1 MPYIKN
7 EIIDKI
13 YECDL
18 CEAIG
23 RIYHDPSY
31 KILSNGTAKGLSPF
45 TNERTPSFVVSNV
58 KGIWKDFAS
67 GRGGKSV
74 IEFIQSYKSMDFPEA
89 VKLSCEV
96 LNIPIEYEKETEA
109 QKAKRQEK
117 KSLGEIIAFVKERYK
132 ENFAGSPRGQ
142 FLEGGGDVQE
152 ENFPKL
158 SHGLLPAQKYMQER
172 GFSDEIL
179 SDFDIGYA
187 LAGMYEVLKER
198 GQVSEGVALGVL
210 KAYQN
215 GGYYDFFK
223 GRIIFPI
230 SDKHGH
236 CVGFGGRVMPSEAKE
251 GAPKYL
257 NSPESEVFHKSE
269 LLYGFHLARN
279 SMAQCGEVY
288 LVEGYTDVMRMHQ
301 IGLRNCVAT
310 LGTAL
315 SAQHLDQIK
324 KLCKKLIIFRDSDNA
339 GATASYRDMGLALE
353 AGLFVERVVFPSE
366 SKEDPDSIGQREG
379 AVALIEA
386 ARCDAVL
393 HYLQGAYEE
402 ALGRAD
408 TKGKKVI
415 LMPED
420 KKRLSDLAME
430 LIGKIPDVVTRDAYM
445 EQVKARFGI
454 KVAIEKPKEEKK
466 YYKPP
471 EIVID
476 LPQYGTEDPLEN
488 YQFPKEVEDPSAYRR
503 EIIEYGV
510 FQHANR
516 IYCSTDK
523 GNAFYDISNFSIEII
538 QHMQDEQYPMKL
550 IRICNVHGVEKIF
563 DVLSEKI
570 NTLNSFK
577 NVVTSYGN
585 FSFSGSAA
593 QHERLLRYLFDRMG
607 TGRKIDVLGWQAEG
621 FWVWNNKIVIPGL
634 REEAINSE
642 GLFKYQQDSYYIPS
656 ANKNFEKNMY
666 KYGAQK
672 KFRSIPTEVSL
683 PQYLKQLYK
692 VHRGHAITGI
702 LFGIGSLFQDIVVSC
717 TGFFPILFY
726 FGPASTGKDNICE
739 AIQSFVGQPQTA
751 IQLEGSAS
759 TIKAQIREFAQ
770 FSNGISQLS
779 EYKRGNP
786 QVDGIIKGLWDR
798 RGYKRGSIESKVAV
812 DEVPIIS
819 STLLTGNDSPD
830 AEALITRLIWEEMKT
845 QEFSDEAKASYN
857 KLKDM
862 CRRGVSG
869 ISDWLLHKRAVFQE
883 HFLEVYREKKRLLSE
898 REAIKGVPVRMID
911 NLAVLYAVYGIFE
924 REGIFPFWQ
933 EDMERHFDALIEN
946 QRRKIESDSVYQRFW
961 DCFMVCMR
969 LTQGERLQVDTNL
982 RAEGGSIY
990 FNFSTVYSIVQRQ
1003 WFVQYREQAPGKS
1016 EMRRQLRE
1024 DSSYMGEEKSIR
1036 INTNINS
1043 PTSAMKIDIG
1053 KLRIREELL
1062 AEIEVQSLRTAS
1074 PFAPATPI
1082 ENENTIF

>member
-23 RIYHDPSY
+23 RVYHDPSY

-45 TNERTPSFVVSNV
+45 VNERTPSFVVSNV

-67 GRGGKSV
+67 GKGGKSV
-74 IEFIQSYKSMDFPEA
+74 IEFVQAYKGMDFPEA
-89 VKLSCEV
+89 VKLACEV

-117 KSLGEIIAFVKERYK
+117 KSLLEILQDVKKNY
-132 ENFAGSPRGQ
+132 
-142 FLEGGGDVQE
+142 L

-158 SHGLLPAQKYMQER
+158 SHAQKYMQER
-172 GFSDEIL
+172 GFSQEL
-179 SDFDIGYA
+179 LEDFEIGYA

-198 GQVSEGVALGVL
+198 GQVNEGVALGVL

-215 GGYYDFFK
+215 GAYYDFFK

-279 SMAQCGEVY
+279 SMAQRGEVY

-315 SAQHLDQIK
+315 SAQHLAEIK
-324 KLCKKLIIFRDSDNA
+324 KLCKKLIIFRDSDKA
-339 GATASYRDMGLALE
+339 GETAAYRDMGLALE
-353 AGLFVERVVFPSE
+353 AGLFVERVVFASE
-366 SKEDPDSIGQREG
+366 HKEDPDSIGQREG

-402 ALGRAD
+402 ALVRAE

-420 KKRLSDLAME
+420 KKRLSDLALE
-430 LIGKIPDVVTRDAYM
+430 LIGKIPDVVTREAYL

-454 KVAIEKPKEEKK
+454 KVAIEKPKEEK
-466 YYKPP
+466 
-471 EIVID
+471 IVFDTPRLFSMGDI
-476 LPQYGTEDPLEN
+476 DPLED
-488 YQFPKEVEDPSAYRR
+488 YQFPKEVEDPSVYKN
-503 EIIEYGV
+503 EILEYGV

-538 QHMQDEQYPMKL
+538 QHMQDEQFPMKL

-570 NTLNSFK
+570 NTLNTFK

-798 RGYKRGSIESKVAV
+798 RGYKRGSIESRVAV

-845 QEFSDEAKASYN
+845 QEFSEEAKAAYN

-933 EDMERHFDALIEN
+933 EDMERHFDSLIEN

-982 RAEGGSIY
+982 RAEGGRIY
-990 FNFSTVYSIVQRQ
+990 FNFSTAYSIVQRQ

-1043 PTSAMKIDIG
+1043 PTSAMVIDIG

-1062 AEIEVQSLRTAS
+1062 AEIEVQTMRLFPTQMSGAKES
-1074 PFAPATPI
+1074 
-1082 ENENTIF
+1082 EDTIF

>member
-31 KILSNGTAKGLSPF
+31 KIQSNGTAKGLSPF

-67 GRGGKSV
+67 GKGGKSV
-74 IEFIQSYKSMDFPEA
+74 IEFVQAYKGMDFPEA

-117 KSLGEIIAFVKERYK
+117 KSLGEIIAFIKENYK
-132 ENFAGSPRGQ
+132 EN
-142 FLEGGGDVQE
+142 L
-152 ENFPKL
+152 PKL
-158 SHGLLPAQKYMQER
+158 SLAQKYMQER
-172 GFSDEIL
+172 GFSQEL
-179 SDFDIGYA
+179 LEDFEIGYA

-279 SMAQCGEVY
+279 SMAQRGEVY

-315 SAQHLDQIK
+315 SAQHLAEIK

-339 GATASYRDMGLALE
+339 GATAAYRDMGLALE
-353 AGLFVERVVFPSE
+353 AGLFVERVVFASE
-366 SKEDPDSIGQREG
+366 GKEDPDSIGQREG
-379 AVALIEA
+379 AVALIES

-402 ALGRAD
+402 ALVRAD

-420 KKRLSDLAME
+420 KKQLSDLAME

-454 KVAIEKPKEEKK
+454 KVAIEKPKEEKT
-466 YYKPP
+466 YLETPRFNFSGFSGD
-471 EIVID
+471 I
-476 LPQYGTEDPLEN
+476 DPLED
-488 YQFPKEVEDPSAYRR
+488 YQFPKEVEDPSVYKN
-503 EIIEYGV
+503 EILEYGV

-538 QHMQDEQYPMKL
+538 QHMQDEQFPMKL

-642 GLFKYQQDSYYIPS
+642 GLFKYQNDSYYIPS

-692 VHRGHAITGI
+692 VHRGYAITGI

-830 AEALITRLIWEEMKT
+830 AEALITRLIWEEMKV
-845 QEFSDEAKASYN
+845 QEFSDEAKAAYN

-869 ISDWLLHKRAVFQE
+869 ISDWLLHKRSVFQE

-1062 AEIEVQSLRTAS
+1062 AEIEVQTMRLFPTQMSGAKES
-1074 PFAPATPI
+1074 
-1082 ENENTIF
+1082 EETIF

>member
-31 KILSNGTAKGLSPF
+31 KIQSNGTAKGLSPF

-67 GRGGKSV
+67 GKGGKSV
-74 IEFIQSYKSMDFPEA
+74 IEFVQAYKGMDFPEA
-89 VKLSCEV
+89 VKLACEV

-117 KSLGEIIAFVKERYK
+117 KSLGEIITFIKEKYK
-132 ENFAGSPRGQ
+132 EN
-142 FLEGGGDVQE
+142 L
-152 ENFPKL
+152 PKL
-158 SHGLLPAQKYMQER
+158 SLAQKYMQER

-179 SDFDIGYA
+179 SDFEIGYA

-279 SMAQCGEVY
+279 SMAQRGEVY

-315 SAQHLDQIK
+315 SAQHLAEIK
-324 KLCKKLIIFRDSDNA
+324 KLCKKLIIFRDSDKA
-339 GATASYRDMGLALE
+339 GATAAYRDMGLALE

-366 SKEDPDSIGQREG
+366 HKEDPDSIGQREG
-379 AVALIEA
+379 AVALIES

-393 HYLQGAYEE
+393 HYLQVAYEE
-402 ALGRAD
+402 ALVRAD

-420 KKRLSDLAME
+420 KKRLSDLALE
-430 LIGKIPDVVTRDAYM
+430 LIGKIPDVVTREAYM
-445 EQVKARFGI
+445 EQIKARFGI
-454 KVAIEKPKEEKK
+454 KVAIEKPKEEKT
-466 YYKPP
+466 YLETPRFNFSGFSGD
-471 EIVID
+471 I
-476 LPQYGTEDPLEN
+476 DPLED
-488 YQFPKEVEDPSAYRR
+488 YQFPKEVEDPSVYKN
-503 EIIEYGV
+503 EILEYGV

-538 QHMQDEQYPMKL
+538 QHMQDEQFPMKL

-642 GLFKYQQDSYYIPS
+642 GLFKYQHDSYYIPS

-898 REAIKGVPVRMID
+898 RETIKGVPVRMID

-1062 AEIEVQSLRTAS
+1062 AEIEVQTMRLFPTQMSGVKES
-1074 PFAPATPI
+1074 
-1082 ENENTIF
+1082 EETIF

>member
-45 TNERTPSFVVSNV
+45 VNERTPSFVVSNV

-67 GRGGKSV
+67 GKGGKSV
-74 IEFIQSYKSMDFPEA
+74 IEFVQAYKGMDFPEA

-117 KSLGEIIAFVKERYK
+117 KSLGEIIAFIKENYK
-132 ENFAGSPRGQ
+132 EN
-142 FLEGGGDVQE
+142 L
-152 ENFPKL
+152 PKL
-158 SHGLLPAQKYMQER
+158 SLAQKYMQER

-179 SDFDIGYA
+179 SDFEIGYA

-279 SMAQCGEVY
+279 SMAQRGEVY

-315 SAQHLDQIK
+315 SAQHLAEIK
-324 KLCKKLIIFRDSDNA
+324 KLCKKLIIFRDSDKA
-339 GATASYRDMGLALE
+339 GATAAYRDMGLALE

-366 SKEDPDSIGQREG
+366 HKEDPDSIGQREG
-379 AVALIEA
+379 AVALIES

-393 HYLQGAYEE
+393 HYLQVAYEE
-402 ALGRAD
+402 ALVRAD

-420 KKRLSDLAME
+420 KKRLSDLALE
-430 LIGKIPDVVTRDAYM
+430 LIGKIPDVVTREAYM

-454 KVAIEKPKEEKK
+454 KVAIEKPKEEKT
-466 YYKPP
+466 YLETPRFNFSGFSGD
-471 EIVID
+471 I
-476 LPQYGTEDPLEN
+476 DPLEN

-642 GLFKYQQDSYYIPS
+642 GLFKHQNDSYYIPS

-830 AEALITRLIWEEMKT
+830 AEALITRLIWEEMKV

-869 ISDWLLHKRAVFQE
+869 ISDWLLHKRVVFQE

-933 EDMERHFDALIEN
+933 EDMERHFDSLIEN

>member
-23 RIYHDPSY
+23 RVYLDPSY

-45 TNERTPSFVVSNV
+45 VNERTPSFVVSNV
-58 KGIWKDFAS
+58 KMIWKDFAS
-67 GRGGKSV
+67 GRAGKSV
-74 IEFIQSYKSMDFPEA
+74 IDFIQAYKNLDFPEA

-117 KSLGEIIAFVKERYK
+117 KSLLEILQDVKKNY
-132 ENFAGSPRGQ
+132 
-142 FLEGGGDVQE
+142 L

-158 SHGLLPAQKYMQER
+158 SHAQKYMQER
-172 GFSDEIL
+172 GFSEEL
-179 SDFDIGYA
+179 LEDFEIGYA

-251 GAPKYL
+251 GTPKYL

-279 SMAQCGEVY
+279 SMAQRGEVY

-315 SAQHLDQIK
+315 SAQHLVEIK
-324 KLCKKLIIFRDSDNA
+324 KLCKKLIIFRDSDKA
-339 GATASYRDMGLALE
+339 GETAAYRDMGLALE

-402 ALGRAD
+402 ALVRAD
-408 TKGKKVI
+408 TKAKKVI

-420 KKRLSDLAME
+420 KKRLSDLALE

-454 KVAIEKPKEEKK
+454 KVAIEKPKE
-466 YYKPP
+466 KPKEEVQSLT
-471 EIVID
+471 EILNSLRGDI
-476 LPQYGTEDPLEN
+476 DPLED
-488 YQFPKEVEDPSAYRR
+488 YQFPKEVEDPSVYKN
-503 EIIEYGV
+503 EILEYGV

-516 IYCSTDK
+516 IYCNTGS
-523 GNAFYDISNFSIEII
+523 AFYDVSNFSIEII
-538 QHMQDEQYPMKL
+538 QHMQDEQFPMKL

-642 GLFKYQQDSYYIPS
+642 GLFKHQNDSYYIPS

-786 QVDGIIKGLWDR
+786 QVEGIIKGLWDR
-798 RGYKRGSIESKVAV
+798 RGYKRGSIESRVAV

-830 AEALITRLIWEEMKT
+830 AEALITRLIWEEMKV
-845 QEFSDEAKASYN
+845 QEFSDEAKAAYN

-982 RAEGGSIY
+982 RAEGGRIY
-990 FNFSTVYSIVQRQ
+990 FNFSTAYSIVQRQ

-1043 PTSAMKIDIG
+1043 PTSAMVIDIG

-1062 AEIEVQSLRTAS
+1062 AEIEVQTMRLNPTQM
-1074 PFAPATPI
+1074 PADK
-1082 ENENTIF
+1082 ESEDTIF

>member
-1 MPYIKN
+1 MIASSV
-7 EIIDKI
+7 IDQLYEVDLAQAIGKI
-13 YECDL
+13 YLDT
-18 CEAIG
+18 
-23 RIYHDPSY
+23 SY

-74 IEFIQSYKSMDFPEA
+74 IDFIQAYKGMDFPEA

-117 KSLGEIIAFVKERYK
+117 KSLGEIIAFIKENYK
-132 ENFAGSPRGQ
+132 EN
-142 FLEGGGDVQE
+142 L
-152 ENFPKL
+152 PKL
-158 SHGLLPAQKYMQER
+158 SLAQKYMQER

-179 SDFDIGYA
+179 SDFEIGYA

-315 SAQHLDQIK
+315 SAQHLAEIK
-324 KLCKKLIIFRDSDNA
+324 KLCKKLIIFRDSDKA
-339 GATASYRDMGLALE
+339 GATAAYRDMGLALE

-366 SKEDPDSIGQREG
+366 HKEDPDSIGQREG

-402 ALGRAD
+402 ALGRAE

-430 LIGKIPDVVTRDAYM
+430 LIGKIPDVVTREAYM

-454 KVAIEKPKEEKK
+454 KVAIEKPKEEKT
-466 YYKPP
+466 YLETPRFNFSGFSGD
-471 EIVID
+471 I
-476 LPQYGTEDPLEN
+476 DPLED
-488 YQFPKEVEDPSAYRR
+488 YQFPKEVEDPSVYKN
-503 EIIEYGV
+503 EILEYGA

-642 GLFKYQQDSYYIPS
+642 GLFKYQHDSYYIPS

-933 EDMERHFDALIEN
+933 EDMERHFDSLIEN

-969 LTQGERLQVDTNL
+969 LAQGERLQVDTNL

-1074 PFAPATPI
+1074 PFAPAAPP

>member
-23 RIYHDPSY
+23 RLYLDPSY

-45 TNERTPSFVVSNV
+45 VNERTPSFVVSNV
-58 KGIWKDFAS
+58 KMIWKDFAS
-67 GRGGKSV
+67 GRAGKSV
-74 IEFIQSYKSMDFPEA
+74 IDFIQAYKNLDFPEA
-89 VKLSCEV
+89 VKLACEV
-96 LNIPIEYEKETEA
+96 LNIPIAYEKETEE
-109 QKAKRQEK
+109 QREKRQK
-117 KSLGEIIAFVKERYK
+117 KKTLKEIISSVKEIYK
-132 ENFAGSPRGQ
+132 EN
-142 FLEGGGDVQE
+142 L
-152 ENFPKL
+152 PKL
-158 SHGLLPAQKYMQER
+158 SHAQKYMQER
-172 GFSDEIL
+172 GFSQEL
-179 SDFDIGYA
+179 LEDFEIGYA

-279 SMAQCGEVY
+279 SMAQRGEVY

-315 SAQHLDQIK
+315 SAQHLAEIK

-339 GATASYRDMGLALE
+339 GATAAYRDMGLALE
-353 AGLFVERVVFPSE
+353 AGLFVERVVFASE
-366 SKEDPDSIGQREG
+366 HKEDPDSIGQREG

-402 ALGRAD
+402 AIVRAD

-420 KKRLSDLAME
+420 KKRLSDLALE

-454 KVAIEKPKEEKK
+454 KVAIEKPKE
-466 YYKPP
+466 KPKEEVQSLS
-471 EIVID
+471 EILNSLRGDI
-476 LPQYGTEDPLEN
+476 DPLED
-488 YQFPKEVEDPSAYRR
+488 YQFPKEVEDPSVYKN
-503 EIIEYGV
+503 EILEYGV

-516 IYCSTDK
+516 IYCNTGS
-523 GNAFYDISNFSIEII
+523 AFYDVSNFSIEII
-538 QHMQDEQYPMKL
+538 QHMQDEQFPMKL

-607 TGRKIDVLGWQAEG
+607 TGRKIDVLGWQSEG

-798 RGYKRGSIESKVAV
+798 RGYKRGSIESRVAV

-845 QEFSDEAKASYN
+845 QEFSDEAKAAYN

-933 EDMERHFDALIEN
+933 EDMERHFDSLIEN

-982 RAEGGSIY
+982 RAEGGRIY
-990 FNFSTVYSIVQRQ
+990 FNFSTAYSIVQRQ

-1024 DSSYMGEEKSIR
+1024 DSSCIGEEKSIR

-1043 PTSAMKIDIG
+1043 PTSAIVIDIG

-1062 AEIEVQSLRTAS
+1062 AEIEVQKLRIASSSTEATAA
-1074 PFAPATPI
+1074 APAAPQ
-1082 ENENTIF
+1082 ESEDSIF

>member
-67 GRGGKSV
+67 GKGGKSV
-74 IEFIQSYKSMDFPEA
+74 IEFIQAYKGMDFPEA

-117 KSLGEIIAFVKERYK
+117 KSLGEIIAFIKEKYK
-132 ENFAGSPRGQ
+132 EN
-142 FLEGGGDVQE
+142 L
-152 ENFPKL
+152 PKL
-158 SHGLLPAQKYMQER
+158 SLAQKYMQER

-179 SDFDIGYA
+179 SDFEIGYA

-279 SMAQCGEVY
+279 SMAQRGEVY

-315 SAQHLDQIK
+315 SAQHLAEIK

-339 GATASYRDMGLALE
+339 GATAAYRDMGLALE

-366 SKEDPDSIGQREG
+366 HKEDPDSIGQREG

-402 ALGRAD
+402 ALVRAD

-420 KKRLSDLAME
+420 KKRLSDLALE

-454 KVAIEKPKEEKK
+454 KVAIEKPKE
-466 YYKPP
+466 KPKEEVQSLS
-471 EIVID
+471 EILNSLRGDI
-476 LPQYGTEDPLEN
+476 DPLED
-488 YQFPKEVEDPSAYRR
+488 YQFPKEVEDPSVYKN
-503 EIIEYGV
+503 EILEYGV

-516 IYCSTDK
+516 IYCNTGS
-523 GNAFYDISNFSIEII
+523 AFYDVSNFSIEII
-538 QHMQDEQYPMKL
+538 QHMQDEQFPMKL

-642 GLFKYQQDSYYIPS
+642 GLFKYQNDSYYIPS

-798 RGYKRGSIESKVAV
+798 RGYKRGSIESRVAV

-845 QEFSDEAKASYN
+845 QEFSDEAKAAYN

-933 EDMERHFDALIEN
+933 EDMERHFDSLIEN

-982 RAEGGSIY
+982 RAEGGRIY
-990 FNFSTVYSIVQRQ
+990 FNFSTAYSIVQRQ

-1043 PTSAMKIDIG
+1043 PTSAMVIDIG

-1062 AEIEVQSLRTAS
+1062 AEIEVQKLRIASSSTEATAA
-1074 PFAPATPI
+1074 APAAPQ
-1082 ENENTIF
+1082 ESEDSIF

>member
-31 KILSNGTAKGLSPF
+31 KIQSNGTAKGLSPF

-67 GRGGKSV
+67 GKGGKSV
-74 IEFIQSYKSMDFPEA
+74 IEFIQAYKSMDFPEA
-89 VKLSCEV
+89 VKLACEV
-96 LNIPIEYEKETEA
+96 LNIPIAYEQESEA

-117 KSLGEIIAFVKERYK
+117 KSLGEIIAFVKENYK
-132 ENFAGSPRGQ
+132 EN
-142 FLEGGGDVQE
+142 L
-152 ENFPKL
+152 PKL
-158 SHGLLPAQKYMQER
+158 SHAQQYMQER
-172 GFSDEIL
+172 GFSQEIL
-179 SDFDIGYA
+179 SDFEIGYA

-279 SMAQCGEVY
+279 SMAQRGEVY

-315 SAQHLDQIK
+315 SGQHLAEIK

-339 GATASYRDMGLALE
+339 GATAAYRDMGLALE

-366 SKEDPDSIGQREG
+366 GKEDPDSIGQREG
-379 AVALIEA
+379 AVALIES

-402 ALGRAD
+402 ALVRAD

-420 KKRLSDLAME
+420 KKRLSDLALE

-454 KVAIEKPKEEKK
+454 KVAIEKPKEEKT
-466 YYKPP
+466 YLETPRFNFSGFSGD
-471 EIVID
+471 I
-476 LPQYGTEDPLEN
+476 DPLED
-488 YQFPKEVEDPSAYRR
+488 YQFPKEVEDPSVYKN
-503 EIIEYGV
+503 EILEYGV

-830 AEALITRLIWEEMKT
+830 AEALITRLIWEEMKV

-869 ISDWLLHKRAVFQE
+869 LSDWLLHKRAVFQE

-933 EDMERHFDALIEN
+933 EDMERHFDSLIEN

-1036 INTNINS
+1036 FNTNINS

-1074 PFAPATPI
+1074 PFAPAASP
-1082 ENENTIF
+1082 ENEDTIF

>member
-23 RIYHDPSY
+23 HLYLDPSY

-45 TNERTPSFVVSNV
+45 VNERTPSFVVSNV

-67 GRGGKSV
+67 GKGGKSV
-74 IEFIQSYKSMDFPEA
+74 IEFIQAYKGMDFPEA

-117 KSLGEIIAFVKERYK
+117 KSLLEILQDVKKNYL
-132 ENFAGSPRGQ
+132 EN
-142 FLEGGGDVQE
+142 L
-152 ENFPKL
+152 PKL
-158 SHGLLPAQKYMQER
+158 SHAQKYMQER
-172 GFSDEIL
+172 GFSEEIL
-179 SDFDIGYA
+179 SDFEIGYA

-198 GQVSEGVALGVL
+198 GQVSEGLALGVL

-315 SAQHLDQIK
+315 SAQHLAEIK
-324 KLCKKLIIFRDSDNA
+324 KLCKKLIIFRDCDNA
-339 GATASYRDMGLALE
+339 GAMAAYRDMGLALE
-353 AGLFVERVVFPSE
+353 AGLFVERVVFASE
-366 SKEDPDSIGQREG
+366 VKEDPDSLGQREG
-379 AVALIEA
+379 AVALIEG

-402 ALGRAD
+402 ALVRAD

-420 KKRLSDLAME
+420 KKRLSDLALE

-454 KVAIEKPKEEKK
+454 KVAIEKPKE
-466 YYKPP
+466 KPKEEVQSLT
-471 EIVID
+471 EILNSLRGDI
-476 LPQYGTEDPLEN
+476 DPLED
-488 YQFPKEVEDPSAYRR
+488 YQFPKEVEDPSVYKN
-503 EIIEYGV
+503 EILEYGV

-516 IYCSTDK
+516 IYCNTGS
-523 GNAFYDISNFSIEII
+523 AFYDVSNFSIEII
-538 QHMQDEQYPMKL
+538 QHMQDEQFPMKL

-642 GLFKYQQDSYYIPS
+642 GLFKYQNDSYYIPS

-683 PQYLKQLYK
+683 PQYLRQLYK

-798 RGYKRGSIESKVAV
+798 RGYKRGSIESRVAV

-830 AEALITRLIWEEMKT
+830 AEALITRLIWEEMKV
-845 QEFSDEAKASYN
+845 QEFSDEAKAAYN

-869 ISDWLLHKRAVFQE
+869 ISDWLLHNRAVFQE

-933 EDMERHFDALIEN
+933 EDMERHFDSLIEN

-982 RAEGGSIY
+982 RAEGGRIY
-990 FNFSTVYSIVQRQ
+990 FNFSTAYSIVQRQ

-1043 PTSAMKIDIG
+1043 PTSAMVIDIG

-1062 AEIEVQSLRTAS
+1062 AEIEVQTMRLNPTQM
-1074 PFAPATPI
+1074 PADK
-1082 ENENTIF
+1082 ESEDTIF

>member
-45 TNERTPSFVVSNV
+45 VNERTPSFVVSNV
-58 KGIWKDFAS
+58 KMIWKDFAS
-67 GRGGKSV
+67 GRAGKSV
-74 IEFIQSYKSMDFPEA
+74 IDFIQAYKNLDFPEA
-89 VKLSCEV
+89 VKLACEV
-96 LNIPIEYEKETEA
+96 LNIPIAYEKETEE
-109 QKAKRQEK
+109 QREKRQK
-117 KSLGEIIAFVKERYK
+117 KKTLKEIISSVKEIYK
-132 ENFAGSPRGQ
+132 EN
-142 FLEGGGDVQE
+142 L
-152 ENFPKL
+152 PKL
-158 SHGLLPAQKYMQER
+158 SHAQKYMQER
-172 GFSDEIL
+172 GFSEEIL
-179 SDFDIGYA
+179 SDFEIGYA

-279 SMAQCGEVY
+279 SMAQRGEVY

-315 SAQHLDQIK
+315 SAQHLAEIK

-339 GATASYRDMGLALE
+339 GATAAYRDMGLALE
-353 AGLFVERVVFPSE
+353 AGLFVERVVFASE
-366 SKEDPDSIGQREG
+366 HKEDPDSIGQREG
-379 AVALIEA
+379 AVALIEG

-402 ALGRAD
+402 ALVRAE

-420 KKRLSDLAME
+420 KKRLSDLALE

-454 KVAIEKPKEEKK
+454 KVAIEKPKE
-466 YYKPP
+466 KPKEEVQSLS
-471 EIVID
+471 EILNSLRGDI
-476 LPQYGTEDPLEN
+476 DPLED
-488 YQFPKEVEDPSAYRR
+488 YQFPKEVEDPSVYKN
-503 EIIEYGV
+503 EILEYGV

-516 IYCSTDK
+516 IYCNTGS
-523 GNAFYDISNFSIEII
+523 AFYDVSNFSIEII
-538 QHMQDEQYPMKL
+538 QHMQDEQFPMKL

-642 GLFKYQQDSYYIPS
+642 GLFKYQNDSYYIPS

-798 RGYKRGSIESKVAV
+798 RGYKRGSIESRVAV

-830 AEALITRLIWEEMKT
+830 AEALITRLIWEEMKV
-845 QEFSDEAKASYN
+845 QEFSEEAKAAYN

-933 EDMERHFDALIEN
+933 EDMERHFDSLIEN

-982 RAEGGSIY
+982 RAEGGRIY
-990 FNFSTVYSIVQRQ
+990 FNFSTAYSIVQRQ

-1024 DSSYMGEEKSIR
+1024 DSSCIGEEKSIR

-1043 PTSAMKIDIG
+1043 PTSAIVIDIG

-1062 AEIEVQSLRTAS
+1062 AEIEVQKLRIAS
-1074 PFAPATPI
+1074 SSTEAAAAPAAPK
-1082 ENENTIF
+1082 ESEDSIF

>member
-1 MPYIKN
+1 MIASH
-7 EIIDKI
+7 IIDQLYQVDLAQTIGKI
-13 YECDL
+13 YL
-18 CEAIG
+18 
-23 RIYHDPSY
+23 DPSY

-67 GRGGKSV
+67 GKGGKSV
-74 IEFIQSYKSMDFPEA
+74 IEFIQAYKSMDFPEA
-89 VKLSCEV
+89 VKLACEV
-96 LNIPIEYEKETEA
+96 LTIPIAYEQESEA

-117 KSLGEIIAFVKERYK
+117 KSLGEIIAFVKENYK
-132 ENFAGSPRGQ
+132 EN
-142 FLEGGGDVQE
+142 L
-152 ENFPKL
+152 PKL
-158 SHGLLPAQKYMQER
+158 SHAQQYMQER
-172 GFSDEIL
+172 GFSQEIL
-179 SDFDIGYA
+179 SDFEIGYA

-269 LLYGFHLARN
+269 LLYGFHLARH
-279 SMAQCGEVY
+279 SMAQRGEVY

-315 SAQHLDQIK
+315 SAQHLSEIK

-339 GATASYRDMGLALE
+339 GATAAYRDMGLALE
-353 AGLFVERVVFPSE
+353 AGLFVERVVFASE
-366 SKEDPDSIGQREG
+366 GKEDPDSIGQREG

-402 ALGRAD
+402 VLIRAD

-420 KKRLSDLAME
+420 KKRLSDLAQE
-430 LIGKIPDVVTRDAYM
+430 LIGKIPDEVTREAYM

-454 KVAIEKPKEEKK
+454 KVAIEKPKEEKT
-466 YYKPP
+466 YLETPRFNFSGFSGD
-471 EIVID
+471 I
-476 LPQYGTEDPLEN
+476 DPLED
-488 YQFPKEVEDPSAYRR
+488 YQFPKEVEDPSVYKN
-503 EIIEYGV
+503 EILEYGV

-538 QHMQDEQYPMKL
+538 QHMQDEQFPMKL

-642 GLFKYQQDSYYIPS
+642 GLFKYQHDSYYIPS

-830 AEALITRLIWEEMKT
+830 AEALITRLIWEEMKV

-869 ISDWLLHKRAVFQE
+869 LSDWLLHKRAVFQE

-1062 AEIEVQSLRTAS
+1062 AEIEVQTMRLFPTQMSGAKES
-1074 PFAPATPI
+1074 
-1082 ENENTIF
+1082 EETIF

>member
-13 YECDL
+13 YEYDL

-67 GRGGKSV
+67 GKGGKSV
-74 IEFIQSYKSMDFPEA
+74 IEFVQAYKGMDFPEA

-117 KSLGEIIAFVKERYK
+117 KSLLEILQDVKKNYL
-132 ENFAGSPRGQ
+132 EN
-142 FLEGGGDVQE
+142 L
-152 ENFPKL
+152 PKL
-158 SHGLLPAQKYMQER
+158 SLAQKYMQER
-172 GFSDEIL
+172 GFSEEIL
-179 SDFDIGYA
+179 SDFEIGYA

-339 GATASYRDMGLALE
+339 GATAAYRDMGLALE

-366 SKEDPDSIGQREG
+366 HKEDPDSIGQREG

-430 LIGKIPDVVTRDAYM
+430 LIGKIPDEVTREAYM

-454 KVAIEKPKEEKK
+454 KVAIEKPKEEKT
-466 YYKPP
+466 YLETPRFNFSGFSGD
-471 EIVID
+471 V
-476 LPQYGTEDPLEN
+476 DPLED
-488 YQFPKEVEDPSAYRR
+488 YQFPKEVEDPSVYKN
-503 EIIEYGV
+503 EILEYGV

-538 QHMQDEQYPMKL
+538 QHMQDEQFPMKL

-570 NTLNSFK
+570 NTLNTFK

-607 TGRKIDVLGWQAEG
+607 TGRKIDVLGWQSEG

-845 QEFSDEAKASYN
+845 QEFSEEAKAAYN

-982 RAEGGSIY
+982 RAEGGRIY
-990 FNFSTVYSIVQRQ
+990 FNFSTAYSIVQRQ

-1043 PTSAMKIDIG
+1043 PTSAMVIDIG

-1062 AEIEVQSLRTAS
+1062 AEIEVQTMRLFPTQMSGAKES
-1074 PFAPATPI
+1074 
-1082 ENENTIF
+1082 EETIF

>member
-23 RIYHDPSY
+23 RVYHDPSY

-45 TNERTPSFVVSNV
+45 VNERTPSFVVSNV
-58 KGIWKDFAS
+58 KMIWKDFAS
-67 GRGGKSV
+67 GRAGKSV
-74 IEFIQSYKSMDFPEA
+74 IDFIQAYKNLDFPEA
-89 VKLSCEV
+89 VKLACEV
-96 LNIPIEYEKETEA
+96 LNIPIEYEQETEA

-117 KSLGEIIAFVKERYK
+117 KSLLEILQDVKKNY
-132 ENFAGSPRGQ
+132 
-142 FLEGGGDVQE
+142 L

-158 SHGLLPAQKYMQER
+158 SHAQKYMQER
-172 GFSDEIL
+172 GFSQEIL

-279 SMAQCGEVY
+279 SMAQRGEVY

-315 SAQHLDQIK
+315 SAQHLAEIK

-339 GATASYRDMGLALE
+339 GATAAYRDMGLALE
-353 AGLFVERVVFPSE
+353 AGLFVERVVFASE
-366 SKEDPDSIGQREG
+366 HKEDPDSIGQREG

-393 HYLQGAYEE
+393 HYLQEAYEE
-402 ALGRAD
+402 AIVRAE

-420 KKRLSDLAME
+420 KKRLSDLALE
-430 LIGKIPDVVTRDAYM
+430 LIGKISDVVTRDAYM

-454 KVAIEKPKEEKK
+454 KVAIEKPKE
-466 YYKPP
+466 KPKEEVQSLT
-471 EIVID
+471 EILNSLRGDI
-476 LPQYGTEDPLEN
+476 DPLED
-488 YQFPKEVEDPSAYRR
+488 YQFPKEVEDPSVYKN
-503 EIIEYGV
+503 EILEYGV

-516 IYCSTDK
+516 IYCNTGS
-523 GNAFYDISNFSIEII
+523 AFYDVSNFSIEII
-538 QHMQDEQYPMKL
+538 QHMQDEQFPMKL

-798 RGYKRGSIESKVAV
+798 RGYKRGSIESRVAV

-845 QEFSDEAKASYN
+845 QEFSDEAKAAYN

-982 RAEGGSIY
+982 RAEGGRIY
-990 FNFSTVYSIVQRQ
+990 FNFSTAYSIVQRQ

-1043 PTSAMKIDIG
+1043 PTSAMVIDIG

-1062 AEIEVQSLRTAS
+1062 AEIEVQTMRLFPTQMSGAK
-1074 PFAPATPI
+1074 
-1082 ENENTIF
+1082 ENEETIF

>member
-1 MPYIKN
+1 MIASH
-7 EIIDKI
+7 IIDQLYQVDLAQTIGKI
-13 YECDL
+13 YL
-18 CEAIG
+18 
-23 RIYHDPSY
+23 DPSY

-67 GRGGKSV
+67 GKGGKSV
-74 IEFIQSYKSMDFPEA
+74 IEFVQAYKGMDFPEA

-117 KSLGEIIAFVKERYK
+117 KSLLEILQDVKKNYL
-132 ENFAGSPRGQ
+132 EN
-142 FLEGGGDVQE
+142 L
-152 ENFPKL
+152 PKL
-158 SHGLLPAQKYMQER
+158 SHAQKYMQER
-172 GFSDEIL
+172 GFTQEL
-179 SDFDIGYA
+179 LEDFEIGYA

-236 CVGFGGRVMPSEAKE
+236 CVGFGGRVMPSEVKE

-279 SMAQCGEVY
+279 SMAQRGEVY

-315 SAQHLDQIK
+315 SAQHLAEIK
-324 KLCKKLIIFRDSDNA
+324 KLCKKLIIFRDSDKA
-339 GATASYRDMGLALE
+339 GETAAYRDMGLALE

-379 AVALIEA
+379 AVALIEG

-402 ALGRAD
+402 ALVRAD

-420 KKRLSDLAME
+420 KKRLSDLALE

-454 KVAIEKPKEEKK
+454 KVAIEKPKEEKT
-466 YYKPP
+466 YLETPRFSISDFLD
-471 EIVID
+471 EID
-476 LPQYGTEDPLEN
+476 LLER
-488 YQFPKEVEDPSAYRR
+488 YQFPKEVEDPSVYKN
-503 EIIEYGV
+503 EILEYGV

-538 QHMQDEQYPMKL
+538 QHMQDEQFPMKL

-570 NTLNSFK
+570 NTLNTFK

-642 GLFKYQQDSYYIPS
+642 GLFKYQNDSYYIPS

-798 RGYKRGSIESKVAV
+798 RGYKRGSIESRVAV

-830 AEALITRLIWEEMKT
+830 AEALITRLIWEEMKV

-1074 PFAPATPI
+1074 PFAPAAPT

>member
-74 IEFIQSYKSMDFPEA
+74 IEFIQAYKGMDFPEA

-117 KSLGEIIAFVKERYK
+117 KSLGEIIAFVKEIYK
-132 ENFAGSPRGQ
+132 ENLAGSPRGRASE
-142 FLEGGGDVQE
+142 EGAE
-152 ENFPKL
+152 RSKENFPKL
-158 SHGLLPAQKYMQER
+158 SHGLLPAQQYMQER
-172 GFSDEIL
+172 GFSEEIL
-179 SDFDIGYA
+179 SDFEIGYA

-269 LLYGFHLARN
+269 LLYGFHLARH
-279 SMAQCGEVY
+279 SMAQRGEVY

-315 SAQHLDQIK
+315 SAQHLSEIK

-339 GATASYRDMGLALE
+339 GATAAYRDMGLALE
-353 AGLFVERVVFPSE
+353 AGLFVERVVFASE
-366 SKEDPDSIGQREG
+366 GKEDPDSIGQREG

-402 ALGRAD
+402 VLIRAD

-420 KKRLSDLAME
+420 KKRLSDLAQE
-430 LIGKIPDVVTRDAYM
+430 LIGKIPDEVTREAYM

-454 KVAIEKPKEEKK
+454 KVAIEKPKEEKT
-466 YYKPP
+466 YLETPRFNFSGFSGD
-471 EIVID
+471 I
-476 LPQYGTEDPLEN
+476 DPLED
-488 YQFPKEVEDPSAYRR
+488 YQFPKEVEDPSVYKN
-503 EIIEYGV
+503 EILEYGV

-538 QHMQDEQYPMKL
+538 QHMQDEQFPMKL

-642 GLFKYQQDSYYIPS
+642 GLFKYQHDSYYIPS

-830 AEALITRLIWEEMKT
+830 AEALITRLIWEEMKV

-869 ISDWLLHKRAVFQE
+869 LSDWLLHKRAVFQE

-1062 AEIEVQSLRTAS
+1062 AEIEVQTMRLFPTQMSGAKES
-1074 PFAPATPI
+1074 
-1082 ENENTIF
+1082 EETIF

>member
-23 RIYHDPSY
+23 RLYLDPSY

-45 TNERTPSFVVSNV
+45 VNERTPSFVVSNV
-58 KGIWKDFAS
+58 KMIWKDFAS
-67 GRGGKSV
+67 GRAGKSV
-74 IEFIQSYKSMDFPEA
+74 IDFIQAYKNLDFPEA
-89 VKLSCEV
+89 VKLACEV

-117 KSLGEIIAFVKERYK
+117 KSLLEILQDVKKNY
-132 ENFAGSPRGQ
+132 
-142 FLEGGGDVQE
+142 L

-158 SHGLLPAQKYMQER
+158 SHAQKYMQER
-172 GFSDEIL
+172 GFSEEIL
-179 SDFDIGYA
+179 SDFEIGYA

-236 CVGFGGRVMPSEAKE
+236 CVGFGGRVMPSEVKE

-279 SMAQCGEVY
+279 SMAQRGEVY

-315 SAQHLDQIK
+315 SAQHLAEIK
-324 KLCKKLIIFRDSDNA
+324 KLCKKLIIFRDSDKA
-339 GATASYRDMGLALE
+339 GETAAYRDMGLALE

-402 ALGRAD
+402 ALVRAE

-454 KVAIEKPKEEKK
+454 KVAIEKPKE
-466 YYKPP
+466 KPKEEVQSLS
-471 EIVID
+471 EILNSLRGDI
-476 LPQYGTEDPLEN
+476 DPLED
-488 YQFPKEVEDPSAYRR
+488 YQFPKEVEDPSVYKN
-503 EIIEYGV
+503 EILEYGV

-516 IYCSTDK
+516 IYCNTGS
-523 GNAFYDISNFSIEII
+523 AFYDVSNFSIEII
-538 QHMQDEQYPMKL
+538 QHMQDEQFPMKL

-779 EYKRGNP
+779 EYKSGNP

-798 RGYKRGSIESKVAV
+798 RGYKRGSIESRVAV

-830 AEALITRLIWEEMKT
+830 AEALITRLIWEEMKV
-845 QEFSDEAKASYN
+845 QEFSEEAKAAYN

-933 EDMERHFDALIEN
+933 EDMERHFDSLIEN

-982 RAEGGSIY
+982 RAEGGRIY
-990 FNFSTVYSIVQRQ
+990 FNFSTAYSIVQRQ

-1043 PTSAMKIDIG
+1043 PTSAMVIDIG

-1062 AEIEVQSLRTAS
+1062 AEIEVQTMRLNPTQM
-1074 PFAPATPI
+1074 PADK
-1082 ENENTIF
+1082 ESEDTIF

>member
-23 RIYHDPSY
+23 RIYHDTSY

-74 IEFIQSYKSMDFPEA
+74 IEFIQAYKGMDFPEA

-117 KSLGEIIAFVKERYK
+117 KSLGEIIAFIKENYK
-132 ENFAGSPRGQ
+132 EN
-142 FLEGGGDVQE
+142 L
-152 ENFPKL
+152 PKL
-158 SHGLLPAQKYMQER
+158 SLAQKYMQER

-179 SDFDIGYA
+179 SDFEIGYA

-279 SMAQCGEVY
+279 SMAQRGEVY

-315 SAQHLDQIK
+315 SAQHLSEIK

-339 GATASYRDMGLALE
+339 GATAAYRDMGLALE

-386 ARCDAVL
+386 ARCDALL

-420 KKRLSDLAME
+420 KKRLSDLALE
-430 LIGKIPDVVTRDAYM
+430 LIGKIPDEVTRDAYM

-454 KVAIEKPKEEKK
+454 KVAIEKPKEEKT
-466 YYKPP
+466 YL
-471 EIVID
+471 EIPRFNFSGFSGDV
-476 LPQYGTEDPLEN
+476 DPLED
-488 YQFPKEVEDPSAYRR
+488 YQFPKEVEDPSVYKN
-503 EIIEYGV
+503 EILEYGI

-642 GLFKYQQDSYYIPS
+642 GLFKYQHDSYYIPS

-672 KFRSIPTEVSL
+672 KFRSIPTEVGL
-683 PQYLKQLYK
+683 PQYLKQMYK

-830 AEALITRLIWEEMKT
+830 AEALITRLIWEEMKV
-845 QEFSDEAKASYN
+845 QEFSDEAKAAYN

-869 ISDWLLHKRAVFQE
+869 LSDWLLHKRAVFQE

-933 EDMERHFDALIEN
+933 EDMEQHFDALIEN

-1062 AEIEVQSLRTAS
+1062 AEIEVQTMRLFPTQMSGAKES
-1074 PFAPATPI
+1074 
-1082 ENENTIF
+1082 EETIF

>member
-23 RIYHDPSY
+23 RLYLDPSY

-45 TNERTPSFVVSNV
+45 VNERTPSFVVSNV
-58 KGIWKDFAS
+58 KMIWKDFAS
-67 GRGGKSV
+67 GRAGKSV
-74 IEFIQSYKSMDFPEA
+74 IDFIQAYKNLDFPEA

-96 LNIPIEYEKETEA
+96 LNIPIAYEKETEE
-109 QKAKRQEK
+109 QREKRQK
-117 KSLGEIIAFVKERYK
+117 KKTLKEIISSVKEIYK
-132 ENFAGSPRGQ
+132 EN
-142 FLEGGGDVQE
+142 L
-152 ENFPKL
+152 PKL
-158 SHGLLPAQKYMQER
+158 SHAQKYMQER
-172 GFSDEIL
+172 GFTEEIL
-179 SDFDIGYA
+179 SDFEIGYA

-279 SMAQCGEVY
+279 SMAQRGEVY

-315 SAQHLDQIK
+315 SAQHLAEIK
-324 KLCKKLIIFRDSDNA
+324 KLCKKLIIFRDSDKA
-339 GATASYRDMGLALE
+339 GETAAYRDMGLALE

-379 AVALIEA
+379 AVALIEG

-402 ALGRAD
+402 ALVRAD

-420 KKRLSDLAME
+420 KKRLSDLALE

-454 KVAIEKPKEEKK
+454 KVAIEKPKEEKT
-466 YYKPP
+466 YLETPRFNFSGFSGD
-471 EIVID
+471 I
-476 LPQYGTEDPLEN
+476 DPLED
-488 YQFPKEVEDPSAYRR
+488 YQFPKEVEDPSVYKN
-503 EIIEYGV
+503 EILEYGV

-642 GLFKYQQDSYYIPS
+642 GLFKYQNDSYYIPS

-798 RGYKRGSIESKVAV
+798 RGYKRGSIESRVAV

-830 AEALITRLIWEEMKT
+830 AEALITRLIWEEMKV
-845 QEFSDEAKASYN
+845 QEFSDEAKAAYN

-982 RAEGGSIY
+982 RAEGGRIY
-990 FNFSTVYSIVQRQ
+990 FNFSTAYSIVQRQ

-1043 PTSAMKIDIG
+1043 PTSAMVIDIG

-1062 AEIEVQSLRTAS
+1062 AEIEVQTMRLFPTQMSGAK
-1074 PFAPATPI
+1074 
-1082 ENENTIF
+1082 ENEDTIF

>member
-67 GRGGKSV
+67 GKGGKSV
-74 IEFIQSYKSMDFPEA
+74 IEFVQAYKGMDFPEA

-117 KSLGEIIAFVKERYK
+117 KSLGEIIAFIKENYK
-132 ENFAGSPRGQ
+132 EN
-142 FLEGGGDVQE
+142 L
-152 ENFPKL
+152 PKL
-158 SHGLLPAQKYMQER
+158 SLAQKYMQER

-179 SDFDIGYA
+179 LDFEIGFA

-279 SMAQCGEVY
+279 SMAQRGEVY

-324 KLCKKLIIFRDSDNA
+324 KLCKKLIIFRDSDKA
-339 GATASYRDMGLALE
+339 GATAAYRDMGLALE
-353 AGLFVERVVFPSE
+353 AGLFVERVVFASE
-366 SKEDPDSIGQREG
+366 GKEDPDSIGQREG
-379 AVALIEA
+379 AVALIEG

-402 ALGRAD
+402 ALGRAE

-430 LIGKIPDVVTRDAYM
+430 LIGKIPDVVTREAYM

-454 KVAIEKPKEEKK
+454 KVAIEKPKEEKT
-466 YYKPP
+466 YLETPRFNFSGFSGD
-471 EIVID
+471 I
-476 LPQYGTEDPLEN
+476 DPLED
-488 YQFPKEVEDPSAYRR
+488 YQFPKEVEDPSVYKN
-503 EIIEYGV
+503 EILEYGV

-538 QHMQDEQYPMKL
+538 QHMQDEQFPMKL

-642 GLFKYQQDSYYIPS
+642 GLFKHQNDSYYIPS

-830 AEALITRLIWEEMKT
+830 AEALITRLIWEEMKV

-933 EDMERHFDALIEN
+933 EDMERHFDSLIEN

-982 RAEGGSIY
+982 RAEGGRIY

-1074 PFAPATPI
+1074 PFAPAAPT

>member
-74 IEFIQSYKSMDFPEA
+74 IEFVQAYKGMDFPEA

-117 KSLGEIIAFVKERYK
+117 KSLGEIIAFVKENYK
-132 ENFAGSPRGQ
+132 EN
-142 FLEGGGDVQE
+142 L
-152 ENFPKL
+152 PKL
-158 SHGLLPAQKYMQER
+158 SLAQQYMQER

-179 SDFDIGYA
+179 SDFEIGYA

-279 SMAQCGEVY
+279 SMAQRGEVY

-339 GATASYRDMGLALE
+339 GATAAYRDMGLALE
-353 AGLFVERVVFPSE
+353 AGLFVERVVFASE
-366 SKEDPDSIGQREG
+366 GKEDPDSIGQREG

-454 KVAIEKPKEEKK
+454 KVAIEKPKEEKT
-466 YYKPP
+466 YLETPRFSISDFLD
-471 EIVID
+471 EID
-476 LPQYGTEDPLEN
+476 LLER
-488 YQFPKEVEDPSAYRR
+488 YQFPKEVEDPSVYKN
-503 EIIEYGV
+503 EILEYGV

-538 QHMQDEQYPMKL
+538 QHMQDEQFPMKL

-642 GLFKYQQDSYYIPS
+642 GLFKYQHDSYYIPS

-798 RGYKRGSIESKVAV
+798 RGYKRGSIESRVAV

-845 QEFSDEAKASYN
+845 QEFSEEAKASYN

-933 EDMERHFDALIEN
+933 EDMERHFDSLIEN

-982 RAEGGSIY
+982 RAEGGRIY
-990 FNFSTVYSIVQRQ
+990 FNFSTAYSIVQRQ

-1043 PTSAMKIDIG
+1043 PTSAMVIDIG

-1074 PFAPATPI
+1074 PFAPAAPT

>member
-67 GRGGKSV
+67 GKGGKSV
-74 IEFIQSYKSMDFPEA
+74 IEFVQAYKGMDFPEA

-117 KSLGEIIAFVKERYK
+117 KSLGEIIAFIKENYK
-132 ENFAGSPRGQ
+132 EN
-142 FLEGGGDVQE
+142 L
-152 ENFPKL
+152 PKL
-158 SHGLLPAQKYMQER
+158 SLAQKYMQER

-179 SDFDIGYA
+179 SDFEIGYA

-279 SMAQCGEVY
+279 SMAQRGEVY

-324 KLCKKLIIFRDSDNA
+324 KLCKKLIIFRDSDKA
-339 GATASYRDMGLALE
+339 GATAAYRDMGLALE

-402 ALGRAD
+402 ALGRAE

-430 LIGKIPDVVTRDAYM
+430 LIGKIPDVVTREAYL

-454 KVAIEKPKEEKK
+454 KVAIEKPKEEKT
-466 YYKPP
+466 YLETPRFNFSGFSGD
-471 EIVID
+471 I
-476 LPQYGTEDPLEN
+476 DPLED
-488 YQFPKEVEDPSAYRR
+488 YQFPKEVEDPSVYKN
-503 EIIEYGV
+503 EILEYGV

-538 QHMQDEQYPMKL
+538 QHMQDEQFPMKL

-642 GLFKYQQDSYYIPS
+642 GLFKYQHDSYYIPS

-830 AEALITRLIWEEMKT
+830 AEALITRLIWEEMKV

-911 NLAVLYAVYGIFE
+911 NLSVLYAVYGIFE

-933 EDMERHFDALIEN
+933 EDMERHFDSLIEN

-1062 AEIEVQSLRTAS
+1062 AEIEVQTMRLFPTQMSGAKES
-1074 PFAPATPI
+1074 
-1082 ENENTIF
+1082 EETIF

>member
-1 MPYIKN
+1 MIASH
-7 EIIDKI
+7 IIDQLYQVDLAQTIGKI
-13 YECDL
+13 YL
-18 CEAIG
+18 
-23 RIYHDPSY
+23 DPSY

-67 GRGGKSV
+67 GKGGKSV
-74 IEFIQSYKSMDFPEA
+74 IEFIQAYKSMDFPEA
-89 VKLSCEV
+89 VKLACEV
-96 LNIPIEYEKETEA
+96 LNIPIAYEQESEA

-117 KSLGEIIAFVKERYK
+117 KSLGEIIAFVKENYK
-132 ENFAGSPRGQ
+132 EN
-142 FLEGGGDVQE
+142 L
-152 ENFPKL
+152 PKL
-158 SHGLLPAQKYMQER
+158 SHAQQYMQER
-172 GFSDEIL
+172 GFSQEIL
-179 SDFDIGYA
+179 SDFEIGYA

-269 LLYGFHLARN
+269 LLYGFHLARH
-279 SMAQCGEVY
+279 SMAQRGEVY

-315 SAQHLDQIK
+315 SAQHLSEIK

-339 GATASYRDMGLALE
+339 GATAAYRDMGLALE
-353 AGLFVERVVFPSE
+353 AGLFVERVVFASE
-366 SKEDPDSIGQREG
+366 GKEDPDSIGQREG

-402 ALGRAD
+402 VLIRAD

-420 KKRLSDLAME
+420 KKRLSDLAQE
-430 LIGKIPDVVTRDAYM
+430 LIGKIPDEVTREAYM

-454 KVAIEKPKEEKK
+454 KVAIEKPKEEKT
-466 YYKPP
+466 YLETPRFNFSGFSGD
-471 EIVID
+471 I
-476 LPQYGTEDPLEN
+476 DPLED
-488 YQFPKEVEDPSAYRR
+488 YQFPKEVEDPSVYKN
-503 EIIEYGV
+503 EILEYGV

-538 QHMQDEQYPMKL
+538 QHMQDEQFPMKL

-642 GLFKYQQDSYYIPS
+642 GLFKYQHDSYYIPS

-830 AEALITRLIWEEMKT
+830 AEALITRLIWEEMKV

-869 ISDWLLHKRAVFQE
+869 LSDWLLHKRAVFQE

-1062 AEIEVQSLRTAS
+1062 AEIEVQTMRLFPTQMSGAKES
-1074 PFAPATPI
+1074 
-1082 ENENTIF
+1082 EETIF

>member
-67 GRGGKSV
+67 GKGGKSV
-74 IEFIQSYKSMDFPEA
+74 IEFIQAYKGMDFPEA

-117 KSLGEIIAFVKERYK
+117 KSLGEIIAFVKENYK
-132 ENFAGSPRGQ
+132 EN
-142 FLEGGGDVQE
+142 L
-152 ENFPKL
+152 PKL
-158 SHGLLPAQKYMQER
+158 SLAQKYMQER

-179 SDFDIGYA
+179 SDFEIGYA

-198 GQVSEGVALGVL
+198 GQVSEGLALGVL

-269 LLYGFHLARN
+269 LLYGFHLARH

-324 KLCKKLIIFRDSDNA
+324 KLCKKLIIFRDSDKA
-339 GATASYRDMGLALE
+339 GATAAYRDMGLALE
-353 AGLFVERVVFPSE
+353 AGLFVERVVFASE
-366 SKEDPDSIGQREG
+366 GKEDPDSIGQREG
-379 AVALIEA
+379 AVALIEG

-402 ALGRAD
+402 ALGRAE

-430 LIGKIPDVVTRDAYM
+430 LIGKIPDVVTRDAYL

-454 KVAIEKPKEEKK
+454 KVAIAIEKPKEEKK
-466 YYKPP
+466 YYKTP

-538 QHMQDEQYPMKL
+538 QHMQDEQFPMKL

-570 NTLNSFK
+570 NTLNTFK

-607 TGRKIDVLGWQAEG
+607 TGRKIDVLGWQSEG

-845 QEFSDEAKASYN
+845 QEFSEEAKAAYN

-982 RAEGGSIY
+982 RAEGGRIY
-990 FNFSTVYSIVQRQ
+990 FNFSTAYSIVQRQ

-1043 PTSAMKIDIG
+1043 PTSAMVIDIG

-1062 AEIEVQSLRTAS
+1062 AEIEVQTMRLFPTQMSGAKES
-1074 PFAPATPI
+1074 
-1082 ENENTIF
+1082 EETIF

>member
-67 GRGGKSV
+67 GKGGKSV
-74 IEFIQSYKSMDFPEA
+74 IEFIQAYKGMDFPEA

-117 KSLGEIIAFVKERYK
+117 KSLGEIIAFIKEKYK
-132 ENFAGSPRGQ
+132 EN
-142 FLEGGGDVQE
+142 L
-152 ENFPKL
+152 PKL
-158 SHGLLPAQKYMQER
+158 SLAQKYMQER

-179 SDFDIGYA
+179 SDFEIGYA

-279 SMAQCGEVY
+279 SMAQRGEVY

-339 GATASYRDMGLALE
+339 GATAAYRDMGLALE
-353 AGLFVERVVFPSE
+353 AGLFVERVVFASE
-366 SKEDPDSIGQREG
+366 GKEDPDSIGQREG
-379 AVALIEA
+379 AVALIES

-402 ALGRAD
+402 ALVRAD

-454 KVAIEKPKEEKK
+454 KVAIEKPKEEKT
-466 YYKPP
+466 YLETPRFNFSGFSGD
-471 EIVID
+471 I
-476 LPQYGTEDPLEN
+476 DPLED
-488 YQFPKEVEDPSAYRR
+488 YQFPKEVEDPSVYKN
-503 EIIEYGV
+503 EILEYGV

-538 QHMQDEQYPMKL
+538 QHMQDEQFPMKL

-642 GLFKYQQDSYYIPS
+642 GLFKYQNDSYYIPS

-830 AEALITRLIWEEMKT
+830 AEALITRLIWEEMKV
-845 QEFSDEAKASYN
+845 QEFSDEAKAAYN

-1062 AEIEVQSLRTAS
+1062 AEIEVQTMRLFPTQMSGAKES
-1074 PFAPATPI
+1074 
-1082 ENENTIF
+1082 EETIF

>member
-23 RIYHDPSY
+23 RLYLDPSY

-45 TNERTPSFVVSNV
+45 VNERTPSFVVSNV
-58 KGIWKDFAS
+58 KMIWKDFAS
-67 GRGGKSV
+67 GRAGKSV
-74 IEFIQSYKSMDFPEA
+74 IDFIQAYKNLDFPEA

-117 KSLGEIIAFVKERYK
+117 KSLLEILQDVKKNY
-132 ENFAGSPRGQ
+132 
-142 FLEGGGDVQE
+142 L

-158 SHGLLPAQKYMQER
+158 SHAQKYMQER
-172 GFSDEIL
+172 GFSEEL
-179 SDFDIGYA
+179 LEDFEIGYA

-251 GAPKYL
+251 GTPKYL

-279 SMAQCGEVY
+279 SMAQRGEVY

-315 SAQHLDQIK
+315 SAQHLSEIK
-324 KLCKKLIIFRDSDNA
+324 KLCKKLIIFRDSDKA
-339 GATASYRDMGLALE
+339 GETAAYRDMGLALE

-402 ALGRAD
+402 ALVRAD

-420 KKRLSDLAME
+420 KKRLSDLALE

-454 KVAIEKPKEEKK
+454 KVAIEKPKEEK
-466 YYKPP
+466 
-471 EIVID
+471 IVFDTPRLFSMGDI
-476 LPQYGTEDPLEN
+476 DPLED
-488 YQFPKEVEDPSAYRR
+488 YQFPKEVEDPSVYKN
-503 EIIEYGV
+503 EILEYGV

-516 IYCSTDK
+516 IYCNTGS
-523 GNAFYDISNFSIEII
+523 AFYDVSNFSIEII
-538 QHMQDEQYPMKL
+538 QHMQDEQFPMKL

-642 GLFKYQQDSYYIPS
+642 GLFKYQNDSYYIPS

-798 RGYKRGSIESKVAV
+798 RGYKRGSIESRVAV

-845 QEFSDEAKASYN
+845 QEFSDEAKAAYN

-933 EDMERHFDALIEN
+933 EDMERHFDSLIEN

-961 DCFMVCMR
+961 DCFMACMR

-982 RAEGGSIY
+982 RAEGGRIY
-990 FNFSTVYSIVQRQ
+990 FNFSTAYSIVQRQ

-1043 PTSAMKIDIG
+1043 PTSAMVIDIG

-1062 AEIEVQSLRTAS
+1062 AEIEVQTMRLNPTQM
-1074 PFAPATPI
+1074 PADK
-1082 ENENTIF
+1082 ESEDTIF

>member
-67 GRGGKSV
+67 GKGGKSV
-74 IEFIQSYKSMDFPEA
+74 IEFIQAYKGMDFPEA

-117 KSLGEIIAFVKERYK
+117 KSLGEIIAFIKENYK
-132 ENFAGSPRGQ
+132 EN
-142 FLEGGGDVQE
+142 L
-152 ENFPKL
+152 PKL
-158 SHGLLPAQKYMQER
+158 SLAQKYMQER

-179 SDFDIGYA
+179 SDFEIGYA

-279 SMAQCGEVY
+279 SMAQRGEVY

-315 SAQHLDQIK
+315 SAQHLAEIK
-324 KLCKKLIIFRDSDNA
+324 KLCKKLIIFRDSDKA
-339 GATASYRDMGLALE
+339 GATAAYRDMGLALE

-366 SKEDPDSIGQREG
+366 HKEDPDSIGQREG
-379 AVALIEA
+379 AVALIES

-393 HYLQGAYEE
+393 HYLQVAYEE
-402 ALGRAD
+402 ALVRAD

-420 KKRLSDLAME
+420 KKRLSDLALE
-430 LIGKIPDVVTRDAYM
+430 LIGKIPDVVTREAYM

-454 KVAIEKPKEEKK
+454 KVAIEKPKEEKT
-466 YYKPP
+466 YLETPRFNFSGFSGD
-471 EIVID
+471 I
-476 LPQYGTEDPLEN
+476 DPLEN

-642 GLFKYQQDSYYIPS
+642 GLFKYQNDSYYIPS

-845 QEFSDEAKASYN
+845 QEFSDEAKAAYN

-869 ISDWLLHKRAVFQE
+869 LSDWLLHKRAVFQE

-933 EDMERHFDALIEN
+933 EDMERHFDSLIEN

-961 DCFMVCMR
+961 DCFMACMR

-982 RAEGGSIY
+982 RAEGGRIY
-990 FNFSTVYSIVQRQ
+990 FNFSTAYSIVQRQ

-1024 DSSYMGEEKSIR
+1024 DSSCIGEEKSIR

-1043 PTSAMKIDIG
+1043 PTSAIVIDIG

-1062 AEIEVQSLRTAS
+1062 AEIEVQKLRIASSSTEATAA
-1074 PFAPATPI
+1074 APAAPQ
-1082 ENENTIF
+1082 ESEDSIF

>member
-74 IEFIQSYKSMDFPEA
+74 IEFVQAYKGMDFPEA

-117 KSLGEIIAFVKERYK
+117 KSLGEIIAFVKENYK
-132 ENFAGSPRGQ
+132 EN
-142 FLEGGGDVQE
+142 L
-152 ENFPKL
+152 PKL
-158 SHGLLPAQKYMQER
+158 SLAQQYMQER

-179 SDFDIGYA
+179 SDFEIGYA

-210 KAYQN
+210 KAYHN

-315 SAQHLDQIK
+315 SAQHLAEIK
-324 KLCKKLIIFRDSDNA
+324 KLCKKLIIFRDSDKA
-339 GATASYRDMGLALE
+339 GATAAYRDMGLALE

-402 ALGRAD
+402 AIDRAE

-430 LIGKIPDVVTRDAYM
+430 LIGKIPDVVTREAYM

-466 YYKPP
+466 YYKTP

-476 LPQYGTEDPLEN
+476 FPQYGTEDPLEN

-642 GLFKYQQDSYYIPS
+642 GLFKYQHDSYYIPS

-933 EDMERHFDALIEN
+933 EDMERHFDSLIEN

-1062 AEIEVQSLRTAS
+1062 AEIEVQYLRTAS
-1074 PFAPATPI
+1074 PFAPAAPP

>member
-67 GRGGKSV
+67 GKGGKSV
-74 IEFIQSYKSMDFPEA
+74 IEFIQAYKGMDFPEA

-117 KSLGEIIAFVKERYK
+117 KSLGEIIAFIKEKYK
-132 ENFAGSPRGQ
+132 EN
-142 FLEGGGDVQE
+142 L
-152 ENFPKL
+152 PKL
-158 SHGLLPAQKYMQER
+158 SLAQKYMQER

-179 SDFDIGYA
+179 SDFEIGYA

-236 CVGFGGRVMPSEAKE
+236 CVGFGGRVLPSEAKE

-257 NSPESEVFHKSE
+257 NSLESEVFHKSE
-269 LLYGFHLARN
+269 LLYGFHLARH

-315 SAQHLDQIK
+315 SAQHLAEIK

-339 GATASYRDMGLALE
+339 GATAAYRDMGLALE
-353 AGLFVERVVFPSE
+353 AGLFVERVVFASE
-366 SKEDPDSIGQREG
+366 SKEDPDSLGQREG

-402 ALGRAD
+402 SLGRAE

-420 KKRLSDLAME
+420 KKRLSDLALE
-430 LIGKIPDVVTRDAYM
+430 LIRKIPDEVTREAYL

-454 KVAIEKPKEEKK
+454 KVAIEKPKEEKT
-466 YYKPP
+466 YLETPRFSISDFLD
-471 EIVID
+471 EID
-476 LPQYGTEDPLEN
+476 LLER
-488 YQFPKEVEDPSAYRR
+488 YQFPKEVEDPSVYKN
-503 EIIEYGV
+503 EILEYGV

-642 GLFKYQQDSYYIPS
+642 GLFKYQHDSYYIPS

-830 AEALITRLIWEEMKT
+830 AEALITRLIWEEMKV

-869 ISDWLLHKRAVFQE
+869 LSDWLLHKRAVFQE

-933 EDMERHFDALIEN
+933 EDMERHFDSLIEN

-1074 PFAPATPI
+1074 PFAPAAPT

>member
-1 MPYIKN
+1 MIASH
-7 EIIDKI
+7 IIDQLYQVDLAQTIGKI
-13 YECDL
+13 YL
-18 CEAIG
+18 
-23 RIYHDPSY
+23 DPSY

-58 KGIWKDFAS
+58 KMIWKDFAS
-67 GRGGKSV
+67 GRAGKSV
-74 IEFIQSYKSMDFPEA
+74 IDFIQAYKNLDFPEA

-96 LNIPIEYEKETEA
+96 LNIPIAYEKETEE
-109 QKAKRQEK
+109 QREKRQK
-117 KSLGEIIAFVKERYK
+117 KKTLKEIISSVKEIYK
-132 ENFAGSPRGQ
+132 EN
-142 FLEGGGDVQE
+142 L
-152 ENFPKL
+152 PKL
-158 SHGLLPAQKYMQER
+158 SHAQQYMQER
-172 GFSDEIL
+172 GFTQEL
-179 SDFDIGYA
+179 LEDFEIGYA

-279 SMAQCGEVY
+279 SMAQRGEVY

-315 SAQHLDQIK
+315 SAQHLAEIK

-339 GATASYRDMGLALE
+339 GATAAYRDMGLALE
-353 AGLFVERVVFPSE
+353 AGLFVERVVFASE
-366 SKEDPDSIGQREG
+366 HKEDPDSIGQREG

-402 ALGRAD
+402 ALVRAD

-420 KKRLSDLAME
+420 KKRLSDLALE

-454 KVAIEKPKEEKK
+454 KVAIEKPKEEK
-466 YYKPP
+466 
-471 EIVID
+471 IVFDTPRLFSMGDI
-476 LPQYGTEDPLEN
+476 DPLED
-488 YQFPKEVEDPSAYRR
+488 YQFPKEVEDPSVYKN
-503 EIIEYGV
+503 EILEYGV

-516 IYCSTDK
+516 IYCNTGS
-523 GNAFYDISNFSIEII
+523 AFYDVSNFSIEII
-538 QHMQDEQYPMKL
+538 QHMQDEQFPMKL

-642 GLFKYQQDSYYIPS
+642 GLFKYQNDSYYIPS

-798 RGYKRGSIESKVAV
+798 RGYKRGSIESRVAV

-845 QEFSDEAKASYN
+845 QEFSDEAKAAYN

-982 RAEGGSIY
+982 RAEGGRIY
-990 FNFSTVYSIVQRQ
+990 FNFSTAYSIVQRQ

-1043 PTSAMKIDIG
+1043 PTSAMVIDIG

-1062 AEIEVQSLRTAS
+1062 AEIEVQTMRLNPTQM
-1074 PFAPATPI
+1074 PADK
-1082 ENENTIF
+1082 ESEDTIF

>member
-23 RIYHDPSY
+23 RVYLDPSY

-45 TNERTPSFVVSNV
+45 VNERTPSFVVSNV
-58 KGIWKDFAS
+58 KMIWKDFAS
-67 GRGGKSV
+67 GRAGKSV
-74 IEFIQSYKSMDFPEA
+74 IDFIQAYKNLDFPEA

-117 KSLGEIIAFVKERYK
+117 KSLLEILQDVKKNY
-132 ENFAGSPRGQ
+132 
-142 FLEGGGDVQE
+142 L

-158 SHGLLPAQKYMQER
+158 SHAQKYMQER
-172 GFSDEIL
+172 GFSQEL
-179 SDFDIGYA
+179 LEDFEIGYA

-251 GAPKYL
+251 GTPKYL

-315 SAQHLDQIK
+315 SAQHLAEIK
-324 KLCKKLIIFRDSDNA
+324 KLCKKLIIFRDSDKA
-339 GATASYRDMGLALE
+339 GETAAYRDMGLALE

-379 AVALIEA
+379 AMALIEA

-402 ALGRAD
+402 ALVRAD

-420 KKRLSDLAME
+420 KKRLSDLALE
-430 LIGKIPDVVTRDAYM
+430 LIGKIPDVVTREAYM

-454 KVAIEKPKEEKK
+454 KVAIEKPKE
-466 YYKPP
+466 KPKEEVQSLT
-471 EIVID
+471 EILNSLRGDI
-476 LPQYGTEDPLEN
+476 DPLED
-488 YQFPKEVEDPSAYRR
+488 YQFPKEVEDPSVYKN
-503 EIIEYGV
+503 EILEYGV

-516 IYCSTDK
+516 IYCNTGS
-523 GNAFYDISNFSIEII
+523 AFYDVSNFSIEII
-538 QHMQDEQYPMKL
+538 QHMQDEQFPMKL

-642 GLFKYQQDSYYIPS
+642 GLFKYQNDSYYIPS

-798 RGYKRGSIESKVAV
+798 RGYKRGSIESRVAV

-845 QEFSDEAKASYN
+845 QEFSDEAKAAYN

-933 EDMERHFDALIEN
+933 EDMERHFDSLIEN

-982 RAEGGSIY
+982 RAEGGRIY
-990 FNFSTVYSIVQRQ
+990 FNFSTAYSIVQRQ

-1043 PTSAMKIDIG
+1043 PTSAMVIDIG

-1074 PFAPATPI
+1074 PFAAPAAST

>member
-1 MPYIKN
+1 MIASH
-7 EIIDKI
+7 IIDQLYQVDLAQTIGKI
-13 YECDL
+13 YL
-18 CEAIG
+18 
-23 RIYHDPSY
+23 DPSY

-67 GRGGKSV
+67 GKGGKSV
-74 IEFIQSYKSMDFPEA
+74 IEFIQAYKSMDFPEA
-89 VKLSCEV
+89 VKLACEV
-96 LNIPIEYEKETEA
+96 LNIPIAYEQESEA

-117 KSLGEIIAFVKERYK
+117 KSLGEIIAFVKENYK
-132 ENFAGSPRGQ
+132 EN
-142 FLEGGGDVQE
+142 L
-152 ENFPKL
+152 PKL
-158 SHGLLPAQKYMQER
+158 SHAQQYMQER
-172 GFSDEIL
+172 GFSQEIL
-179 SDFDIGYA
+179 SDFEIGYA

-269 LLYGFHLARN
+269 LLYGFHLARH
-279 SMAQCGEVY
+279 SMAQRGEVY
-288 LVEGYTDVMRMHQ
+288 LAEGYTDVMRMHQ

-315 SAQHLDQIK
+315 SAQHLSEIK

-339 GATASYRDMGLALE
+339 GATAAYRDMGLALE
-353 AGLFVERVVFPSE
+353 AGLFVERVVFASE
-366 SKEDPDSIGQREG
+366 GKEDPDSIGQREG

-402 ALGRAD
+402 VLIRAD

-420 KKRLSDLAME
+420 KKRLSDLAQE
-430 LIGKIPDVVTRDAYM
+430 LIGKIPDEVTREAYM

-454 KVAIEKPKEEKK
+454 KVAIEKPKEEKT
-466 YYKPP
+466 YLETPRFNFSGFSGD
-471 EIVID
+471 I
-476 LPQYGTEDPLEN
+476 DPLED
-488 YQFPKEVEDPSAYRR
+488 YQFPKEVEDPSVYKN
-503 EIIEYGV
+503 EILEYGV

-538 QHMQDEQYPMKL
+538 QHMQDEQFPMKL

-642 GLFKYQQDSYYIPS
+642 GLFKYQHDSYYIPS

-830 AEALITRLIWEEMKT
+830 AEALITRLIWEEMKV

-869 ISDWLLHKRAVFQE
+869 LSDWLLHKRAVFQE

-924 REGIFPFWQ
+924 REGIFPFWK

-1062 AEIEVQSLRTAS
+1062 AEIEVQTMRLFPTQMSGAKES
-1074 PFAPATPI
+1074 
-1082 ENENTIF
+1082 EETIF

>member
-1 MPYIKN
+1 MIASH
-7 EIIDKI
+7 IIDQLYQVDLAQTIGKI
-13 YECDL
+13 YL
-18 CEAIG
+18 
-23 RIYHDPSY
+23 DPSY

-45 TNERTPSFVVSNV
+45 VNERTPSFVVSNV
-58 KGIWKDFAS
+58 KMIWKDFAS
-67 GRGGKSV
+67 GRAGKSV
-74 IEFIQSYKSMDFPEA
+74 IDFIQAYKNLDFPEA
-89 VKLSCEV
+89 VKLACEV
-96 LNIPIEYEKETEA
+96 LNIPIAYEKETEE
-109 QKAKRQEK
+109 QREKRQK
-117 KSLGEIIAFVKERYK
+117 KKTLKEIISSVKEIYK
-132 ENFAGSPRGQ
+132 EN
-142 FLEGGGDVQE
+142 L
-152 ENFPKL
+152 PKL
-158 SHGLLPAQKYMQER
+158 SHAQKYMQER
-172 GFSDEIL
+172 GFSQEL
-179 SDFDIGYA
+179 LEDFEIGYA

-198 GQVSEGVALGVL
+198 GQVSEGVAIGVL

-236 CVGFGGRVMPSEAKE
+236 CVGFGGRVLPSEAKE

-315 SAQHLDQIK
+315 SAQHLAEIK

-339 GATASYRDMGLALE
+339 GATAAYRDMGLALE

-366 SKEDPDSIGQREG
+366 HKEDPDSIGQREG

-402 ALGRAD
+402 ALVRAD

-420 KKRLSDLAME
+420 KKRLSDLALE
-430 LIGKIPDVVTRDAYM
+430 LIGKISDVVTRDAYM

-454 KVAIEKPKEEKK
+454 KVAIEKPKDEKK
-466 YYKPP
+466 YYKTP

-488 YQFPKEVEDPSAYRR
+488 YQFPKEVEDPSVYKN
-503 EIIEYGV
+503 EILEYGV

-516 IYCSTDK
+516 IYCNTGS
-523 GNAFYDISNFSIEII
+523 AFYDVSNFSIEII
-538 QHMQDEQYPMKL
+538 QHMQDEQFPMKL

-570 NTLNSFK
+570 NTLNTFK

-607 TGRKIDVLGWQAEG
+607 TGRKIDVLGWQSEG

-798 RGYKRGSIESKVAV
+798 RGYKRGSIESRVAV

-845 QEFSDEAKASYN
+845 QEFSDEAKAAYN

-933 EDMERHFDALIEN
+933 EDMERHFDSLIEN

-982 RAEGGSIY
+982 RAEGGRIY
-990 FNFSTVYSIVQRQ
+990 FNFSTAYSIVQRQ

-1043 PTSAMKIDIG
+1043 PTSAMVIDIG

-1062 AEIEVQSLRTAS
+1062 AEIEVQMMRLNPTQM
-1074 PFAPATPI
+1074 PADK
-1082 ENENTIF
+1082 ENEETIF

>member
-23 RIYHDPSY
+23 RLYLDPSY

-45 TNERTPSFVVSNV
+45 VNERTPSFVVSNV
-58 KGIWKDFAS
+58 KMIWKDFAS
-67 GRGGKSV
+67 GRAGKSV
-74 IEFIQSYKSMDFPEA
+74 IDFIQAYKNLDFPEA

-117 KSLGEIIAFVKERYK
+117 KSLLEILQDVKKNY
-132 ENFAGSPRGQ
+132 
-142 FLEGGGDVQE
+142 L

-158 SHGLLPAQKYMQER
+158 SHAQKYMQER
-172 GFSDEIL
+172 GFSEEIL
-179 SDFDIGYA
+179 SDFEIGYA

-269 LLYGFHLARN
+269 LLYGFHLARH
-279 SMAQCGEVY
+279 SMAQRGEVY

-315 SAQHLDQIK
+315 SAQHLSEIK

-339 GATASYRDMGLALE
+339 GATAAYRDMVLALE
-353 AGLFVERVVFPSE
+353 AGLFVERVVFASE
-366 SKEDPDSIGQREG
+366 GKEDPDSIGQREG

-402 ALGRAD
+402 VLIRAD

-420 KKRLSDLAME
+420 KKRLSDLAQE
-430 LIGKIPDVVTRDAYM
+430 LIGKIPDEVTREAYM

-454 KVAIEKPKEEKK
+454 KVAIEKPKEEKT
-466 YYKPP
+466 YLETPRFNFSGFSGD
-471 EIVID
+471 I
-476 LPQYGTEDPLEN
+476 DPLED
-488 YQFPKEVEDPSAYRR
+488 YQFPKEVEDPSVYKN
-503 EIIEYGV
+503 EILEYGV

-538 QHMQDEQYPMKL
+538 QHMQDEQFPMKL

-642 GLFKYQQDSYYIPS
+642 GLFKYQHDSYYIPS

-798 RGYKRGSIESKVAV
+798 RGYKRGSIESRVAV

-845 QEFSDEAKASYN
+845 QEFSDEAKAAYN

-982 RAEGGSIY
+982 RAEGGRIY
-990 FNFSTVYSIVQRQ
+990 FNFSTAYSIVQRQ

-1043 PTSAMKIDIG
+1043 PTSAMVIDIG

-1062 AEIEVQSLRTAS
+1062 AEIEVQTMRLFPTQMSGAK
-1074 PFAPATPI
+1074 
-1082 ENENTIF
+1082 ENEETIF

>member
-74 IEFIQSYKSMDFPEA
+74 IDFIQAYKGMDFPEA

-96 LNIPIEYEKETEA
+96 LNIPIAYEQESEA

-117 KSLGEIIAFVKERYK
+117 KSLGEIITFIKENYK
-132 ENFAGSPRGQ
+132 EN
-142 FLEGGGDVQE
+142 L
-152 ENFPKL
+152 PKL
-158 SHGLLPAQKYMQER
+158 SLAQKYMQER

-179 SDFDIGYA
+179 SDFEIGYA

-339 GATASYRDMGLALE
+339 GATAAYRDMGLALE

-454 KVAIEKPKEEKK
+454 KVAIEKPKEEKT
-466 YYKPP
+466 YLETPRFNFSGFSGD
-471 EIVID
+471 V
-476 LPQYGTEDPLEN
+476 DPLED
-488 YQFPKEVEDPSAYRR
+488 YQFPKEVEDPSVYKN
-503 EIIEYGV
+503 EILEYGV

-538 QHMQDEQYPMKL
+538 QHMQDEQFPMKL

-570 NTLNSFK
+570 NTLNTFK

-607 TGRKIDVLGWQAEG
+607 TGRKIDVLGWQSEG

-845 QEFSDEAKASYN
+845 QEFSEEAKAAYN

-982 RAEGGSIY
+982 RAEGGRIY
-990 FNFSTVYSIVQRQ
+990 FNFSTAYSIVQRQ

-1043 PTSAMKIDIG
+1043 PTSAMVIDIG

-1062 AEIEVQSLRTAS
+1062 AEIEVQTMRLFPTQMSGAKES
-1074 PFAPATPI
+1074 
-1082 ENENTIF
+1082 EETIF

>member
-23 RIYHDPSY
+23 RIYHEPSY

-74 IEFIQSYKSMDFPEA
+74 IEFIQAYKGMDFPEA
-89 VKLSCEV
+89 VKLACEV

-117 KSLGEIIAFVKERYK
+117 KSLGEIITFIKEKYK
-132 ENFAGSPRGQ
+132 EN
-142 FLEGGGDVQE
+142 L
-152 ENFPKL
+152 PKL
-158 SHGLLPAQKYMQER
+158 SLAQKYMQER
-172 GFSDEIL
+172 RFSDEIL
-179 SDFDIGYA
+179 SDFEIGYA

-279 SMAQCGEVY
+279 SMAQRGEVY

-339 GATASYRDMGLALE
+339 GATAAYRDMGLALE
-353 AGLFVERVVFPSE
+353 AGLFVERVVFASE
-366 SKEDPDSIGQREG
+366 GKEDPDSIGQREG
-379 AVALIEA
+379 AVALIES

-402 ALGRAD
+402 ALVRAD

-454 KVAIEKPKEEKK
+454 KVAIEKPKEEKT
-466 YYKPP
+466 YLETPRFNFSGFSGD
-471 EIVID
+471 I
-476 LPQYGTEDPLEN
+476 DPLED
-488 YQFPKEVEDPSAYRR
+488 YQFPKEVEDPSVYKN
-503 EIIEYGV
+503 EILEYGV

-538 QHMQDEQYPMKL
+538 QHMQDEQFPMKL

-642 GLFKYQQDSYYIPS
+642 GLFKYQNDSYYIPS

-830 AEALITRLIWEEMKT
+830 AEALITRLIWEEMKV

-924 REGIFPFWQ
+924 QEGIFPFWQ

-1062 AEIEVQSLRTAS
+1062 AEIEVQTMRLFPTQMSGAKES
-1074 PFAPATPI
+1074 
-1082 ENENTIF
+1082 EETIF

>member
-23 RIYHDPSY
+23 RVYLDPSY

-45 TNERTPSFVVSNV
+45 VNERTPSFVVSNV
-58 KGIWKDFAS
+58 KMIWKDFAS
-67 GRGGKSV
+67 GRAGKSV
-74 IEFIQSYKSMDFPEA
+74 IDFIQAYKNLDFPEA

-117 KSLGEIIAFVKERYK
+117 KSLLEILQDVKKNY
-132 ENFAGSPRGQ
+132 
-142 FLEGGGDVQE
+142 L

-158 SHGLLPAQKYMQER
+158 SHAQKYMQER
-172 GFSDEIL
+172 GFSEEL
-179 SDFDIGYA
+179 LEDFEIGYA

-251 GAPKYL
+251 GTPKYL

-279 SMAQCGEVY
+279 SMAQRGEVY

-315 SAQHLDQIK
+315 SAQHLVEIK
-324 KLCKKLIIFRDSDNA
+324 KLCKKLIIFRDSDKA
-339 GATASYRDMGLALE
+339 GETAAYRDMGLALE

-402 ALGRAD
+402 ALVRAD
-408 TKGKKVI
+408 TKAKKVI

-420 KKRLSDLAME
+420 KKRLSDLALE

-454 KVAIEKPKEEKK
+454 KVAIEKPKE
-466 YYKPP
+466 KPKEEVQSLT
-471 EIVID
+471 EILNSLRGDI
-476 LPQYGTEDPLEN
+476 DPLED
-488 YQFPKEVEDPSAYRR
+488 YQFPKEVEDPSVYKN
-503 EIIEYGV
+503 EILEYGV

-516 IYCSTDK
+516 IYCNTGS
-523 GNAFYDISNFSIEII
+523 AFYDVSNFSIEII
-538 QHMQDEQYPMKL
+538 QHMQDEQFPMKL

-642 GLFKYQQDSYYIPS
+642 GLFKYQNDSYYIPS

-798 RGYKRGSIESKVAV
+798 RGYKRGSIESRVAV

-830 AEALITRLIWEEMKT
+830 AEALITRLIWEEMKV
-845 QEFSDEAKASYN
+845 QEFSDEAKAAYN

-982 RAEGGSIY
+982 RAEGGRIY
-990 FNFSTVYSIVQRQ
+990 FNFSTAYSIVQRQ

-1043 PTSAMKIDIG
+1043 PTSAMVIDIG

-1062 AEIEVQSLRTAS
+1062 AEIEVQMMRLNPTQM
-1074 PFAPATPI
+1074 PADK
-1082 ENENTIF
+1082 ESEDTIF

>member
-23 RIYHDPSY
+23 RIYHDTSY

-74 IEFIQSYKSMDFPEA
+74 IEFIQSYKGMDFPEA

-179 SDFDIGYA
+179 SDFEIGYA

-198 GQVSEGVALGVL
+198 GQVSEGLALGVL

-315 SAQHLDQIK
+315 SAQHLAEIK
-324 KLCKKLIIFRDSDNA
+324 KLCKKLIIFRDSDKA
-339 GATASYRDMGLALE
+339 GETAAYRDMGLALE

-402 ALGRAD
+402 ALVRAD

-420 KKRLSDLAME
+420 KKRLSDLALE

-454 KVAIEKPKEEKK
+454 KVAIEKPKE
-466 YYKPP
+466 KPKEEVQSLT
-471 EIVID
+471 EILNSLRGDI
-476 LPQYGTEDPLEN
+476 DPLED
-488 YQFPKEVEDPSAYRR
+488 YQFPKEVEDPSVYKN
-503 EIIEYGV
+503 EILEYGV

-516 IYCSTDK
+516 IYCNTGS
-523 GNAFYDISNFSIEII
+523 AFYDVSNFSIEII
-538 QHMQDEQYPMKL
+538 QHMQDEQFPMKL

-570 NTLNSFK
+570 NTLNTFK

-634 REEAINSE
+634 REEAINSA
-642 GLFKYQQDSYYIPS
+642 GLFKYQNDSYYIPS

-798 RGYKRGSIESKVAV
+798 RGYKRGSIESRVAV

-933 EDMERHFDALIEN
+933 EDMERHFDSLIEN

-982 RAEGGSIY
+982 RAEGGRIY
-990 FNFSTVYSIVQRQ
+990 FNFSTAYSIVQRQ

-1043 PTSAMKIDIG
+1043 PTSAMVIDVS

-1062 AEIEVQSLRTAS
+1062 AEIEVQTMRLFPTQMSGAKES
-1074 PFAPATPI
+1074 
-1082 ENENTIF
+1082 EETIF